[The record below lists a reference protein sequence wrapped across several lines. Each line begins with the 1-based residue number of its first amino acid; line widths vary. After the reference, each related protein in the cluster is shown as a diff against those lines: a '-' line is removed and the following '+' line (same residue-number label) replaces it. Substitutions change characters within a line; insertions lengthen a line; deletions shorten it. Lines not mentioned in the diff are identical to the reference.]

1 MKTNFF
7 EQIAGF
13 SLTGSLQI
21 NIHQVEGGTQTVSV
35 MLCAKDPKTTTGK
48 NLPPMLL
55 KGTPQE
61 LDEAF
66 FEQISHPVRQTEKL
80 FANAEIY
87 QKELEKAKKQTT
99 DTDKK
104 PTGKLGAP
112 AQNKAVVN
120 TNLFSQPSEEQSGEE
135 QHDDDDDGDDDA
147 ILDEQPDNGEL
158 LMAKQRLYDEAMQ
171 RVNTL
176 NGQMKYAEAIA
187 QLPDPEEYPD
197 KAEDIKNKGE
207 ALLKRQE
214 LFATLQNEV

>member
-7 EQIAGF
+7 ELVAGF
-13 SLTGSLQI
+13 SLTGNLQI

-35 MLCAKDPKTTTGK
+35 MLSAKDPKATTGK

-66 FEQISHPVRQTEKL
+66 FEQISQPIRLTEKL
-80 FANAEIY
+80 FANAEAY
-87 QKELEKAKKQTT
+87 QKELEKAKKQTA
-99 DTDKK
+99 DNDKK
-104 PTGKLGAP
+104 PTAMPGAS
-112 AQNKAVVN
+112 NKAVAN
-120 TNLFSQPSEEQSGEE
+120 TNLFSQPADEQPNKE
-135 QHDDDDDGDDDA
+135 QHDDDDDE
-147 ILDEQPDNGEL
+147 ILDEQPDNSEL
-158 LMAKQRLYDEAMQ
+158 LMEKQRLYDEAMQ
-171 RVNTL
+171 RVTTL

-197 KAEDIKNKGE
+197 KAEEIKNKGE

-214 LFATLQNEV
+214 LFAVLQKEV